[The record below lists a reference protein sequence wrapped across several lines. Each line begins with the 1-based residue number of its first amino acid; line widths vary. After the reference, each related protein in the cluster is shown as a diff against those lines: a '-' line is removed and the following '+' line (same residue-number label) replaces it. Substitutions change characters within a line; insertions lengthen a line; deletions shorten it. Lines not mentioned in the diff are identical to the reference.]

1 MISTIKKLEQI
12 KAELKKAVTG
22 RDEIIDAVVLALAAN
37 EHILIEGKHGEAKS
51 YAINKLNEIT
61 GLKSFSIQLH
71 RETTIK
77 DIVGLINP
85 IEFQKGKLDLIK
97 TNFWDA
103 NVLFCDEFLRA
114 RSEFLDFLL
123 EVMVERR
130 TTKTVLGEVKLP
142 IISVIAT
149 TNPLTD
155 EYNTERLDLALKD
168 RFFTIIHLNH
178 MIESP
183 QGSDSIAQIL
193 KHMNNGEIE
202 RVELKAEEL
211 MDIPKFASSVK
222 ADDNMIINL
231 FIRLQEGGF
240 SFSTR
245 TIKLYKKI
253 VQVDSY
259 LKGKE
264 KAEEE
269 DYAHIA
275 KLMLSNRYDKLTNE
289 KIEGILDDVLMLL
302 AHKDLIDEIAKVELI
317 EDEKLFIEKAIEII
331 DKTKE
336 EYNEY
341 PAKMQEKIKMLG
353 DKVKHIA
360 LTNLDS
366 IDHKLLAKLDTER
379 FKAVYEMFVE
389 NWTIQTRY
397 LEKGKLKAV
406 HNIIKG
412 IKHCQVEEKD
422 NESFTKY
429 IIKPDITK
437 PESIAEIKAV
447 KAMLSDNDLLVSR

>member
-1 MISTIKKLEQI
+1 MIGTIKKLEQI

-37 EHILIEGKHGEAKS
+37 EHILIEGKHGEGKS

-77 DIVGLINP
+77 DIVGMINP
-85 IEFQKGKLDLIK
+85 VEFQKGKLDLIK
-97 TNFWDA
+97 TKFWDA
-103 NVLFCDEFLRA
+103 NILFCDEFLRA

-168 RFFTIIHLNH
+168 RFFSIVRLNH
-178 MIESP
+178 MIENT
-183 QGSDSIAQIL
+183 QGVEHIAEIL
-193 KHMNNGEIE
+193 NHMRNGEVGK
-202 RVELKAEEL
+202 VELNAEEL
-211 MDIPKFASSVK
+211 TAIPKFANAVK
-222 ADDNMIINL
+222 TDDAMIVSL
-231 FIRLQEGGF
+231 FTRLQEGGF

-253 VQVDSY
+253 VQVDSF

-289 KIEGILDDVLMLL
+289 KIEGILDDVLTLL
-302 AHKDLIDEIAKVELI
+302 SHKELIEEIAKTEQI
-317 EDEKLFIEKAIEII
+317 ADEKLFIEKAIEIM

-341 PAKMQEKIKMLG
+341 PKKMQDKINALSG
-353 DKVKHIA
+353 RVKQLA
-360 LTNLDS
+360 LSNLDN

-379 FKAVYEMFVE
+379 FKAVFEMFVE
-389 NWTIQTRY
+389 NWTIQTKY
-397 LEKGKLKAV
+397 MAKGQLKPV
-406 HNIIKG
+406 HNIVKS
-412 IKHCQVEEKD
+412 IKHCKVEEKETE
-422 NESFTKY
+422 NFTKY
-429 IIKPDITK
+429 IIRPDISK
-437 PESIAEIKAV
+437 PASIAEIKAI
-447 KAMLSDNDLLVSR
+447 KQLLSDNDLMASR